1 VLRSLRALGFY
12 AILTA
17 ALTWPLAS
25 NLTIMDA
32 GDSAFFAWEA
42 AWELHALTTDPANLP
57 HANIFHPLRFT
68 LGMDE
73 PVLGTTLLA
82 LPLWPFTQDAV
93 LIYNLLRLLTFAL
106 SGLTAYWL
114 ARELGCGEGASLF
127 AGAVFAFSP
136 IRTDQIAHLST
147 LGTQW
152 LPALLLFMHRFARTG
167 RARDALLAAL
177 FYVLEFLACGYH
189 GVMGLAI
196 LPLGALVLFWGR
208 LRDRLPAALLAAG
221 LAGLALCPLYLMH
234 HEALAPERY
243 ARGSAET
250 VFYSAAVESFL
261 ATSSWNRVWGEPTAP
276 FRTIGPNNLF
286 PGLVVPLLALAGAV
300 ALWKRRERPSRDVM
314 ALCAVAVAAIVVA
327 LGPELRAFG
336 HVLAPSPFALL
347 RELVP
352 VFRMIRVTS
361 RAGVYL
367 ALPLAILAAKG
378 LGALR
383 LPRAATAAATI
394 AALAET
400 LIVPIPMPEWTKI
413 IDTRREPPAVY
424 RWLADQPGRPPLVHL
439 PMLDV
444 SGLERRP
451 RYHESVYMVY
461 STLHWK
467 PLVNGYAGIEPA
479 RYVRL
484 RELARGFPSREFLD
498 ALREIGVRYVVLHRG
513 GYGPVQWPRLEGRL
527 AGFQDDL
534 AVVASFGEDTV
545 FELRAPAVAGAP
557 QD

>member
-1 VLRSLRALGFY
+1 LGIYAL
-12 AILTA
+12 LTA

-42 AWELHALTTDPANLP
+42 AWELHALTTDPASLP

-73 PVLGTTLLA
+73 PVLGTTILA
-82 LPLWPFTQDAV
+82 LPLWPFTKDAV
-93 LIYNLLRLLTFAL
+93 WLYNVLRLLTFAL
-106 SGLTAYWL
+106 SGFSTYWL
-114 ARELGCGEGASLF
+114 ARELGCGEGPALF

-167 RARDALLAAL
+167 CARDALLAAI
-177 FYVLEFLACGYH
+177 FFVLEFLACGYH
-189 GVMGLAI
+189 GVIGLAI
-196 LPLGALVLFWGR
+196 LPLGAMVLLWGR
-208 LRDRLPAALLAAG
+208 LRERLPAAILATG
-221 LAGLALCPLYLMH
+221 LAGLALMPLYLMH

-243 ARGSAET
+243 SRGSAET
-250 VFYSAAVESFL
+250 VFYSATVESFL
-261 ATSSWNRVWGEPTAP
+261 ATSSWNRVWGEATAP

-286 PGLVVPLLALAGAV
+286 PGVVVLVLSITGAV
-300 ALWKRRERPSRDVM
+300 VLWKRRQRPSRD
-314 ALCAVAVAAIVVA
+314 ALALLTIGLAATIVA
-327 LGPELRAFG
+327 LGPEVRAFG
-336 HVLAPSPFALL
+336 RAFPSPFGLL
-347 RELVP
+347 REVVP
-352 VFRMIRVTS
+352 VFQMIRVTS

-367 ALPLAILAAKG
+367 ALPLAVLAAKG

-383 LPRAATAAATI
+383 LPSLATFALTV

-400 LIVPIPMPEWTKI
+400 VIAPIPMPEWTKI

-424 RWLADQPGRPPLVHL
+424 RWLADLPGRSPIVHL

-444 SGLERRP
+444 YGLERRP
-451 RYHESVYMVY
+451 RYHESIYMVY

-479 RYVRL
+479 HYVKL
-484 RELARGFPSREFLD
+484 RQLARGFPSREFLD
-498 ALREIGVRYVVLHRG
+498 ALREIGVRYIVLHRG
-513 GYGPVQWPRLEGRL
+513 GFGPVQWPRIETNLPAFRDEL
-527 AGFQDDL
+527 VPA
-534 AVVASFGEDTV
+534 AAFGEDTV
-545 FELRAPAVAGAP
+545 FELRAPTQTGTP
-557 QD
+557 QN

>member
-1 VLRSLRALGFY
+1 MLRSLRTFGLY

-25 NLTIMDA
+25 NLTVMDA
-32 GDSAFFAWEA
+32 GDSAFFAWEM
-42 AWELHALTTDPANLP
+42 AWELHALTTDPASLP

-93 LIYNLLRLLTFAL
+93 WLYNLVRLLTFVL

-114 ARELGCGEGASLF
+114 ARELGCGEGPALF

-152 LPALLLFMHRFARTG
+152 LPALVLFMHRFARTG
-167 RARDALLAAL
+167 RLRDALLAGL
-177 FYVLEFLACGYH
+177 FFVLEFLACGYH
-189 GVMGLAI
+189 GVIGLAV
-196 LPLGALVLFWGR
+196 LPAGALVLLWGR
-208 LRDRLPAALLAAG
+208 LRSRLPAAVLATG
-221 LAGLALCPLYLMH
+221 LAGLALWPLYLMH

-243 ARGSAET
+243 SRGSAET

-261 ATSSWNRVWGEPTAP
+261 ATSSWNRVWGEATAP

-286 PGLVVPLLALAGAV
+286 PGLVVPLLAVAGA
-300 ALWKRRERPSRDVM
+300 AFLWKRRQRPSRD
-314 ALCAVAVAAIVVA
+314 ALALLAIGLAAIVVA
-327 LGPELRAFG
+327 LGPEVRAFG
-336 HVLAPSPFALL
+336 QVLFPSPFGLL
-347 RELVP
+347 REVVP
-352 VFRMIRVTS
+352 VFQMIRVTS

-367 ALPLAILAAKG
+367 ALPLAVLAAKG

-383 LPRAATAAATI
+383 IPPLPVAALTL

-400 LIVPIPMPEWTKI
+400 VIAPIPMPEWTKI
-413 IDTRREPPAVY
+413 VDTRRTPPAVY
-424 RWLADQPGRPPLVHL
+424 PWLAEQPGKNPIVHL

-444 SGLERRP
+444 RGLERRP
-451 RYHESVYMVY
+451 RYHESIYMVY

-479 RYVRL
+479 GYVRL
-484 RELARGFPSREFLD
+484 RELARDFPSREFLD
-498 ALREIGVRYVVLHRG
+498 ALLDIGVRSVVLHRG
-513 GYGPVQWPRLEGRL
+513 GYGPVQWPRVEGKL
-527 AGFQDDL
+527 QHFQAEL
-534 AVVASFGEDTV
+534 VPVASFGEDTV
-545 FELRAPAVAGAP
+545 LELRPRADVVPL
-557 QD
+557 QN

>member
-1 VLRSLRALGFY
+1 VLRSLRAFGLY
-12 AILTA
+12 AALTA

-32 GDSAFFAWEA
+32 GDSAFFAWEV
-42 AWELHALTTDPANLP
+42 AWELRALTTDPASLP

-82 LPLWPFTQDAV
+82 LPLWPFTKDAV
-93 LIYNLLRLLTFAL
+93 WLYNVLRLLTFAL
-106 SGLTAYWL
+106 SGLTAYGL
-114 ARELGCGEGASLF
+114 ARELRCGEGAALF
-127 AGAVFAFSP
+127 AGAAFAFSP

-177 FYVLEFLACGYH
+177 FFVLEFLACGYH
-189 GVMGLAI
+189 GVIGLAV
-196 LPLGALVLFWGR
+196 LPLGALVLLSGR
-208 LRDRLPAALLAAG
+208 LRERLPSAILATGLAAL
-221 LAGLALCPLYLMH
+221 ALLPLYLMH

-243 ARGSAET
+243 SRGSAET
-250 VFYSAAVESFL
+250 VFYSAALESFL
-261 ATSSWNRVWGEPTAP
+261 ATSSWNRLWGEATAP

-286 PGLVVPLLALAGAV
+286 PGLVVPVLAIAGSV
-300 ALWKRRERPSRDVM
+300 VLWNRRQRPSRD
-314 ALCAVAVAAIVVA
+314 ALALLAIGLGAVVVA
-327 LGPELRAFG
+327 LGPEVRAFG
-336 HVLAPSPFALL
+336 RDLFPTPFRFL
-347 RELVP
+347 REVVP
-352 VFRMIRVTS
+352 VFQMIRVTS

-367 ALPLAILAAKG
+367 ALPLAVLAAKG
-378 LGALR
+378 VGALR
-383 LPRAATAAATI
+383 LPLLPTALVTI

-400 LIVPIPMPEWTKI
+400 VIAPIPMPEWTKV

-424 RWLADQPGRPPLVHL
+424 RWLAAQPGRPPVVHL

-444 SGLERRP
+444 NGLERRP
-451 RYHESVYMVY
+451 RYHESIYMVY

-467 PLVNGYAGIEPA
+467 PLANGYAGIEPA

-484 RELARGFPSREFLD
+484 RELARSFPSREFLD
-498 ALREIGVRYVVLHRG
+498 ALREAGVRYVVLHRG
-513 GYGPVQWPRLEGRL
+513 GYGPLQWPRIETHLP
-527 AGFQDDL
+527 AFPDDL
-534 AVVASFGEDTV
+534 VPVASFGEDAV
-545 FELRAPAVAGAP
+545 FELRAPPATVSAH
-557 QD
+557 D